1 METYIL
7 FLYGM
12 FDDMEDIEFYCNE
25 VLLQNRAVHR
35 LKFIVENNRNLVII
49 LQTKQ
54 GHDEFSKSLH
64 KDLTMDNVKFYF
76 MFRRDEMISAHLPQ
90 EVKDFIFGNVEDR
103 YLSVQY
109 SRPKKVVS
117 LDVDEILEKIK
128 KEGIDSLTVEEK
140 KFLDDFEN

>member
-1 METYIL
+1 
-7 FLYGM
+7 M

>member
-1 METYIL
+1 
-7 FLYGM
+7 
-12 FDDMEDIEFYCNE
+12 
-25 VLLQNRAVHR
+25 
-35 LKFIVENNRNLVII
+35 
-49 LQTKQ
+49 
-54 GHDEFSKSLH
+54 
-64 KDLTMDNVKFYF
+64 